1 MFHMNFYMNV
11 ILFTECMNFRSVLDP
26 VRDNVSICW
35 YFNMDYCVI
44 INCFI
49 YFRSVPDPVR
59 DNVSICWY
67 STVLHGAILRP
78 VRQRGC
84 HLNMESLPSISR

>member
-11 ILFTECMNFRSVLDP
+11 ILFTECINFRSVLDP
-26 VRDNVSICW
+26 VRDNVSIRW
-35 YFNMDYCVI
+35 YFNMDCVI
-44 INCFI
+44 INHCI
-49 YFRSVPDPVR
+49 NFRSVLDPVR
-59 DNVSICWY
+59 HNVSIRRY